1 MQRDCN
7 SPTKCQRQRV
17 AEEKLETKA
26 RDVPSKQQGLLEETL
41 LDIPV
46 QVSPSPSAADL
57 LGMASLACVSSV
69 PSLLSGGGVLELSD
83 SLSHPSLT
91 VSTNSSCRD
100 DASSLQGV
108 PQQQQQRSTGR
119 RTPELVAWEVP
130 KQADQQQYQQQRQ
143 QYAPAAS
150 DENQPPKELLEP
162 TPRTRYIASK
172 HTENSDPLAQTV
184 KTVSTMRCFWEEKS
198 RKSAGGAKEGL
209 HPTRRS
215 QSEFP
220 RGRNL
225 HWIKDEISW
234 LQSHMEQQQE
244 FCEALTARV
253 RGPEAVAGFLNDESP
268 VSKANSSFESDL
280 SASVVSKSKDGE
292 DDSMMS
298 NVMTFRHTV
307 SQLSRYNRKA
317 MDLLLEMLE
326 RFPQK
331 GRAAGCQCQS

>member
-7 SPTKCQRQRV
+7 SPTKCQRQRG
-17 AEEKLETKA
+17 ADEKLETKA
-26 RDVPSKQQGLLEETL
+26 RDAPLKQQGLLEETL
-41 LDIPV
+41 LEIPG

-57 LGMASLACVSSV
+57 LGLGSLACVSSV

-108 PQQQQQRSTGR
+108 PQQQRSTGR

-130 KQADQQQYQQQRQ
+130 KEADQQHQQQRQ
-143 QYAPAAS
+143 QYAAAAS
-150 DENQPPKELLEP
+150 DENQPPVDFMEP
-162 TPRTRYIASK
+162 TPRTRYVASK
-172 HTENSDPLAQTV
+172 HTENVDPLAQTV
-184 KTVSTMRCFWEEKS
+184 KTVSTMRCFWEEKT

-209 HPTRRS
+209 RPTRRS

-220 RGRNL
+220 RGNSL

-280 SASVVSKSKDGE
+280 SASVASKSKDGE
-292 DDSMMS
+292 EDDSMTS
-298 NVMTFRHTV
+298 TVMTFRHTV
-307 SQLSRYNRKA
+307 GQLSRYNRKA

-331 GRAAGCQCQS
+331 GRAAGCQCRS